1 MHPFTAIRARPQDDS
16 EFCAC
21 AAFKLRS
28 IKFVTVETERSVISP
43 APSETPQPVACKN
56 TASVKM
62 TLCSRI
68 PGRERWQIEVLED
81 RPRLAAALELVL
93 GSEDGVE
100 RVEAN
105 PLTGRVLVHYRPE
118 LISATIEE
126 LIRRALEF
134 GPMTRD
140 EYAARPRRSAG
151 WSAGHLLAAEI
162 ACTALKLTLFGGCCS
177 LALGAAGLLFFHHRR
192 N

>member
-1 MHPFTAIRARPQDDS
+1 M
-16 EFCAC
+16 E
-21 AAFKLRS
+21 
-28 IKFVTVETERSVISP
+28 FVTVETERSVIAP
-43 APSETPQPVACKN
+43 ALSETPQPVACKN

-140 EYAARPRRSAG
+140 EYAARPKRAAG
-151 WSAGHLLAAEI
+151 WSARHLLAAEI